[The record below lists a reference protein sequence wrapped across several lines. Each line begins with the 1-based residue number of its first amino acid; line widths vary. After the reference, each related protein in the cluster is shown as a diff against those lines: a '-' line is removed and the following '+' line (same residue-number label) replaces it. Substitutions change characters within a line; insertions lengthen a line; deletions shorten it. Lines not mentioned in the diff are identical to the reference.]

1 MTEAST
7 KVQLLTNLAGLGVR
21 RIVKGLSLPT
31 PSGSDTEYT
40 VLRQGLES
48 YFRPAVNTTV
58 ERHKFRMR
66 KQQPAESLTWFAA
79 GLRTAAEACEF
90 DSTTNDSIVDS
101 QIRDQFIA
109 GLANIEIRRELL
121 ADPNLTLATA
131 IRKGV
136 SMELSYSESKLYDQP
151 GKFGFRPTEDSI
163 PSGASANRVSTHSRS
178 SPVNCKYCGEQ
189 HTPGMAHCPAAGKKC
204 NNCGKRGHFSKVCLS
219 RRGRRQD
226 GSRPGQANACKEEE
240 SAKMCATDDL
250 IYLTKP
256 LSKSSHDER
265 FLITLSVNGKP
276 VSGLL
281 DTGAKRTICPA
292 DVVKPDSACDRRL
305 CAYDGSE
312 VPTLEMADITV
323 AGNSRQTACRC
334 FVVPEGKRHQQ
345 QQIPPRSG

>member
-1 MTEAST
+1 MATSLGRAPQPFRLADDSGDSSNISAEFQIWLEDFEAYLALQKVTEAST
-7 KVQLLTNLAGLGVR
+7 KAQLLTNLAGLGVR

-40 VLRQGLES
+40 VLRQGLKS

-66 KQQPAESLTWFAA
+66 KQQPAESLTAFAA

-151 GKFGFRPTEDSI
+151 
-163 PSGASANRVSTHSRS
+163 
-178 SPVNCKYCGEQ
+178 
-189 HTPGMAHCPAAGKKC
+189 
-204 NNCGKRGHFSKVCLS
+204 
-219 RRGRRQD
+219 
-226 GSRPGQANACKEEE
+226 
-240 SAKMCATDDL
+240 
-250 IYLTKP
+250 
-256 LSKSSHDER
+256 
-265 FLITLSVNGKP
+265 
-276 VSGLL
+276 
-281 DTGAKRTICPA
+281 
-292 DVVKPDSACDRRL
+292 
-305 CAYDGSE
+305 
-312 VPTLEMADITV
+312 
-323 AGNSRQTACRC
+323 
-334 FVVPEGKRHQQ
+334 
-345 QQIPPRSG
+345 